1 MALPSSG
8 TISMDMIRI
17 ELGVPTQSPFGL
29 NEARSGTYVALNQNS
44 PTLPPSS
51 GQVSLSDWYSYNQNA
66 GPSYNYYNVTRYD
79 CFPCEFNESSL
90 VARNP
95 TAQGTLTTNHYY
107 NNGDGYVYLIDGY
120 NAGPSY
126 TIDLDNSAGN
136 ASCSTACSL

>member
-1 MALPSSG
+1 MALPASG
-8 TISMDMIRI
+8 QISMDDIRV

-79 CFPCEFNESSL
+79 CFPCAFNESSL
-90 VARNP
+90 VARTTSP
-95 TAQGTLTTNHYY
+95 TTLTNNYYY
-107 NNGDGYVYLIDGY
+107 NNGDGYVYLVASSA
-120 NAGPSY
+120 AGPSY
-126 TIDLDNSAGN
+126 TIDLDDSAGN